1 MVYFLY
7 GIFFLSCLVLVAAVL
22 LQPGKTDAGA
32 LFTSNVSS
40 SAFAPRGT
48 ATVLSKVTIAAATT
62 FMLSALFLAM
72 PALTGNVSVLNS
84 NPDAP
89 ADATSSNA
97 NTDSNSAVTNMP
109 PDANASGSTG
119 ANVANS
125 ALIETPATDEERSK
139 AVNAAV
145 ANANAK
151 AAAPAANAAKTAPA
165 KPAPK
170 ATPKK

>member
-7 GIFFLSCLVLVAAVL
+7 GLFFLSCLVLIAAVL

-48 ATVLSKVTIAAATT
+48 ATVLSKLTIIAATT

-89 ADATSSNA
+89 ADSTNSNTADANA
-97 NTDSNSAVTNMP
+97 NTVTPADPN
-109 PDANASGSTG
+109 
-119 ANVANS
+119 ANS
-125 ALIETPATDEERSK
+125 AAPAGNSLFDGSNT
-139 AVNAAV
+139 ATNAALPV
-145 ANANAK
+145 NTAGNPTPPANVLANK
-151 AAAPAANAAKTAPA
+151 PAANAPA
-165 KPAPK
+165 KPAV
-170 ATPKK
+170 KK